1 MDLGKWVFLIDL
13 DCQLLRCEK
22 KKKKEEEKI
31 NENIKNKENIYTEK
45 ERKREI

>member
-1 MDLGKWVFLIDL
+1 MGLSYWPRLSTSSL
-13 DCQLLRCEK
+13 W